1 MNQYTI
7 NLCKSYPVWRIKNKL
22 NPISNE
28 CLDYM
33 LFIASPLL
41 IGQATTVGVAM
52 RRTLLESIEGIA
64 ITAAQIDGAIHE
76 YSILEGVEESIH
88 DILLNLKHI
97 VIKSDIN
104 NEYPFSKCVI
114 NLTGPTKITAKDI
127 QTPDNII
134 ICNPNY
140 HIATITKP
148 ISFHMNLIINKGKG
162 FVIHNENSFEK
173 GYFPVDAIFNPVRN
187 VNFSVHTL
195 GNQQESLI
203 LEIWTNKSISA
214 IDALKKASENLIHLF
229 LPPFAFTEYQYTDNI
244 IPSNQDTHFFFQE
257 NLELNSLSSL
267 KTKNIFDKSIPHENS
282 QIAIELLELSTRPFK
297 CLKNANI
304 HTIQDLLKLSQ
315 QDLLKIPNMGPSS
328 VKQILETLE
337 KRFGIHLE

>member
-7 NLCKSYPVWRIKNKL
+7 NLCKSYPVWKIGNKI

-64 ITAAQIDGAIHE
+64 ITAAQINGVIHE

-88 DILLNLKHI
+88 DILLNLKHV
-97 VIKSDIN
+97 VIKSDIHD
-104 NEYPFSKCVI
+104 EYPLKKCIIHVK
-114 NLTGPTKITAKDI
+114 GPRKITAKDI

-148 ISFHMNLIINKGKG
+148 ISLHMQLVINKGKG
-162 FVIHNENSFEK
+162 FVIHNENSLEK
-173 GYFPVDAIFNPVRN
+173 GYFPVDAIFNPIQN

-195 GNQQESLI
+195 ENKQEALI
-203 LEIWTNKSISA
+203 LEIWTDKSISA
-214 IDALKKASENLIHLF
+214 IDALKKASENLVHLF
-229 LPPFAFTEYQYTDNI
+229 LPPFALTEYKYTDNT
-244 IPSNQDTHFFFQE
+244 IPSNEDTNLFFQE
-257 NLELNSLSSL
+257 NLEFNSINSLPQ
-267 KTKNIFDKSIPHENS
+267 KNTFDKFTSNEYS
-282 QIAIELLELSTRPFK
+282 QIPIELLELSTRPFK

-304 HTIQDLLKLSQ
+304 DTIQDLLQVSQ

-328 VKQILETLE
+328 VKQILETLD

>member
-1 MNQYTI
+1 MSQYTI
-7 NLCKSYPVWRIKNKL
+7 NLCKSYPVWKIGNK
-22 NPISNE
+22 IDSMSNE

-64 ITAAQIDGAIHE
+64 ITAAQIDDVVHE

-88 DILLNLKHI
+88 DILFNLKDV

-104 NEYPFSKCVI
+104 YEYAFQKCFI
-114 NLTGPTKITAKDI
+114 QITGPKKVTAKDI
-127 QTPDNII
+127 QTPDNIT
-134 ICNPNY
+134 ICNPTY

-148 ISFHMNLIINKGKG
+148 ISFHMELVINKGKG
-162 FVIHNENSFEK
+162 FFIHNENSLEK
-173 GYFPVDAIFNPVRN
+173 GYFPVDAIFNPIRN

-195 GNQQESLI
+195 GNKQEALI
-203 LEIWTNKSISA
+203 LEIWTDKSISP
-214 IDALKKASENLIHLF
+214 IDALKKASENLVHLF
-229 LPPFAFTEYQYTDNI
+229 LPPFALTEYKYTDNI
-244 IPSNQDTHFFFQE
+244 IPSNQDPKFYFQQ
-257 NLELNSLSSL
+257 NVELNSISSL
-267 KTKNIFDKSIPHENS
+267 QKKHTFDKFVSNEYS
-282 QIAIELLELSTRPFK
+282 QIPIELLELSTRPFK

-315 QDLLKIPNMGPSS
+315 QDLLKISNMGPSS
-328 VKQILETLE
+328 VKQILDTLE